1 MATPAASS
9 CRVHYA
15 DLEKVLSR
23 ELCDTKIWIRLAE
36 KLSERLVIS
45 KDVCKII
52 TSLSGG
58 VNSQVI
64 AKYLLLQVGEKVES
78 KDQAY
83 STFIEVLSELY
94 LHPLCEKLT
103 LLKSSTGS
111 SQTSDI
117 LSAKDIPL
125 LMKNLAPVAYKW
137 NEIGIAL
144 SLPRNVMKECE
155 SKGNSILKLNEVI
168 YEWVMGN
175 HKHALQPTLSNS
187 NECLTGPLVGVHEIS
202 ISSANA
208 PLTRQSPSES
218 NNPMNLYIKYVSGDC
233 EVSDGKSTLL
243 EVRASISEGV
253 SYQWMKDSE
262 YLSDGEDYC
271 GTCADI
277 LVIKHA
283 HQGMEGQ
290 YTCTVERGQ
299 EKLVSQGTKVKII
312 YSQEKE
318 SLLLKYACQREV
330 PKDSWPP
337 VITNLVLIKQ
347 TKMQS
352 NKYSYT
358 IRGNIDDIVESKE
371 KIEYEKVFGQ
381 YQSGS
386 LVLVEGRPGSGK
398 TTLVHKVV
406 RDWAIKEGTLKGA
419 KLVFLVPLRLLR
431 VVGSDKSLSDLLD
444 FIYCD
449 SEMSSRVATECK
461 KRLGEGMCIV
471 LDGLDEYQRRD
482 ATDSVVYQLTHKNS
496 LPEAMI
502 IVASRPVAS
511 GRLKLSDVLIKYIEV
526 IGFNYDQIFHFISNY
541 PFEMSTSTDSI
552 VSEIIS
558 HFDLHPNLLHMCYL
572 PVHAAMICYLFQDFK
587 GNFPITESE
596 VYFEFTK
603 SLILRTL
610 CRTTEEVLIKSFDD
624 IPGNEKEYF

>member
-1 MATPAASS
+1 MYVFPYNVAGVWACYQVDFT
-9 CRVHYA
+9 
-15 DLEKVLSR
+15 
-23 ELCDTKIWIRLAE
+23 
-36 KLSERLVIS
+36 

-52 TSLSGG
+52 TSLRGG

-64 AKYLLLQVGEKVES
+64 SRYLLRQVGEKVES
-78 KDQAY
+78 KDQAF
-83 STFIEVLSELY
+83 STFIEVLSELN
-94 LHPLCEKLT
+94 LHSLCAEIT
-103 LLKSSTGS
+103 LLRSFTGS
-111 SQTSDI
+111 SQTCDI

-125 LMKNLAPVAYKW
+125 LRTKLAEVAFKW
-137 NEIGIAL
+137 NEIGDAL
-144 SLPRNVMKECE
+144 NLPRNVMKDCE
-155 SKGNSILKLNEVI
+155 RKGNSILKLNEVI

-175 HKHALQPTLSNS
+175 HEHALQPTLSNL

-202 ISSANA
+202 ISAANA
-208 PLTRQSPSES
+208 PLTRQSPAES
-218 NNPMNLYIKYVSGDC
+218 NNPMNLYMKYVSGDC

-243 EVRASISEGV
+243 EVRASTSEGV
-253 SYQWMKDSE
+253 SYQWMKDDE
-262 YLSDGEDYC
+262 CLSDGEDYC
-271 GTCADI
+271 GTCTDI

-290 YTCTVERGQ
+290 YTCAVERGQ

-318 SLLLKYACQREV
+318 SLLLKYVCQREV

-337 VITNLVLIKQ
+337 VITNTFTNLVLIKQ

-352 NKYSYT
+352 NKYSFT

-386 LVLVEGRPGSGK
+386 LVLVEGCPGSGK

-406 RDWAIKEGTLKGA
+406 RDWAVMEGTLKGA
-419 KLVFLVPLRLLR
+419 KLVLLVPLRLLQ
-431 VVGSDKSLSDLLD
+431 VVGSDNSLSDLID
-444 FIYCD
+444 CIFCD
-449 SEMSSRVATECK
+449 SEMSSRVAAEYK
-461 KRLGEGMCIV
+461 KRQGEGMCIV
-471 LDGLDEYQRRD
+471 LDGLDEYRRRD
-482 ATDSVVYQLTHKNS
+482 ATNSIVYQITRNSS
-496 LPEAMI
+496 LPKAMI

-511 GRLKLSDVLIKYIEV
+511 NRLKLSDMLIKHIEV
-526 IGFNYDQIFHFISNY
+526 IGFNHDQILHFISNY
-541 PFEMSTSTDSI
+541 PFEMRTSTNSI
-552 VSEIIS
+552 ASKIRS

-587 GNFPITESE
+587 GNFPTTESE

-610 CRTTEEVLIKSFDD
+610 CRTREDVLI
-624 IPGNEKEYF
+624 